1 MLFWSLFQPFLG
13 SFGMLGC
20 LLNFW
25 VVFKLR
31 KGASITHFVGL
42 SVCPKKMF
50 QKFLYNYMHYLMDN
64 PYISHSYMTY
74 LMKGEE

>member
-1 MLFWSLFQPFLG
+1 MVEKNSNWYQLNIHFVMFFFYFMLFWSLFQPFLG

-31 KGASITHFVGL
+31 KGASITHFVGQ
-42 SVCPKKMF
+42 SVGRS
-50 QKFLYNYMHYLMDN
+50 QK
-64 PYISHSYMTY
+64 IS
-74 LMKGEE
+74 